1 MSMKPQRQITASTL
15 ADGLQSYDDVRQLF
29 NASGGCAA

>member
-15 ADGLQSYDDVRQLF
+15 ADGLQSHDDVRQLF